1 MEIAAADLHVRFP
14 PIAAIRY
21 RGARK
26 PFALAVA
33 CIPALATRMHYPDGA
48 ICREAAFRLLPLRGG
63 RSAAT
68 MRDLDG
74 NGLQGW

>member
-33 CIPALATRMHYPDGA
+33 CIPALATWMHYPDGA
-48 ICREAAFRLLPLRGG
+48 ICREAAFRLLPLRSGH
-63 RSAAT
+63 SVAT
-68 MRDLDG
+68 MCNLDG
-74 NGLQGW
+74 RGMQGW